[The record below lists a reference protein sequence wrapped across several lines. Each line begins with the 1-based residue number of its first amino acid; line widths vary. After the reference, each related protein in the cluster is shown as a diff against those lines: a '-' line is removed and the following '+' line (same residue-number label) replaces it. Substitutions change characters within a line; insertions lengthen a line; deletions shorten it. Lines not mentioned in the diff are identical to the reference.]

1 MLRLSIPLFASVL
14 FAILPALGNDKQEDN
29 KTKKKPIKALLVTG
43 GCCHDYERQKLIL
56 TQGISAR
63 ADVEWTV
70 VHQGGSTTNAKIPL
84 YENPDWAKGFDVV
97 VHNECFADVKDLAW
111 VETILKPHRE
121 GLPAVLIHCSM
132 HCYRTGT
139 DKWFEFTGVQS
150 PNHGPHYGYTVK
162 NLNKN
167 HQIMKDFGDTWEVG
181 KGELYHTV
189 KVWPRAVPLAEAPK
203 KADGQPQVCIWTN
216 EYGKGKVFATT
227 IGHYNE
233 TMVDPTYLDTV
244 TKGLLWSVGRTN
256 ENDFRKTNEK
266 TNNEIKALANIAI
279 KIKPEPAKTSQSCC
293 KEGNLAY
300 GKETKASS
308 EEKVKNNFSKNAVD
322 GDAGSRW
329 CASSGAKNEWWQV
342 DLGKTE
348 KISNIRI
355 HWEKQ
360 DAAYQYKI
368 ESSMEQKEWAL
379 IVDNST
385 NVKKQRIVPHAVNT
399 FEARYLKITCLGANA
414 ANWSSIWEFEAY
426 ADKMPELPKDIANNI
441 QNNNPPVNSETTL
454 ADIKAPDDF
463 EVSIF
468 GKPPE
473 VNYPV
478 CIATASR
485 GELFVGV
492 DEQGSLGKEKG
503 RGKILRCLDTDNDGK
518 ADKFNTF
525 ATVDHP
531 RGLFYDNGSL
541 WVLHPPFLSVFHDD
555 NLDGISDRHE
565 VLITGISTDQVAKRG
580 ADHTTN
586 NIHMGIDGWLYI
598 AVGDFGFSEAKG
610 TDGTILGRRGGGVVR
625 VRPDGKNMEIY
636 AWGLRNI
643 LDVCI
648 DPFMNVFTRDNT
660 NDGGGWNV
668 RVSHIMQSAEY
679 GYPSLYMNFA
689 DEIMPP
695 LGDYGGGSG
704 CGGVY
709 VHDNRW
715 PKPYGNSAFTCDWGR
730 SEVYRHSLTP
740 NGASFNPHQEVFLK
754 IPRPTDADIDASG
767 VLYISSWKNGSF
779 NYSGPNVGFIARV
792 IPKGFHPSA
801 LQDMKKDSVENLI
814 AGLNNPS
821 AVQRLKIQREILRRG
836 NNSLTTTKLE
846 ALSVNKTLAPEVRV
860 AALYTLK
867 QLDGVNAN
875 PFILSICSD
884 PQMQEHALRIIT
896 DRSKELFI
904 MVDGKQVPLPLNVF
918 SKALK
923 SDNLKSKA
931 QALISLGRLHNDSLA
946 KEVLALTKR
955 ASGQNLPKETINHAS
970 PDVERVIPHLAVR
983 TLVETD
989 STQAC
994 LESIGNDFTPGALWA
1009 LRNMHN
1015 DKVVSGLIQK
1025 YNAISSNL
1033 VKSEIL
1039 TTLTRLYFKEAIYKG
1054 DWWGTRPD
1062 NSGPYYDRQPWDQ
1075 TNRIGE
1081 FLKITMLGLDDKSK
1095 SELAKQLSF
1104 YKVTLNEP
1112 KLNSPSVTKEDNQSP
1127 IVIPVA
1133 NLKDPNL
1140 IANLSFENTLN
1151 RAMAEKGMAEKGK
1164 LLFNSNTCSAC
1175 HTDANGLQPKGP
1187 HLVDIGKRY
1196 KKNELIESILKPE
1209 AKIAQ
1214 GFETLAFTTKSGKII
1229 TGFVVSES
1237 SQAILLRQTTGVS
1250 LELKKDSIEERTPLK
1265 SSMMPAG
1272 LVNNLTPEQLSDLL
1286 SYLDSLTGSPTKK

>member
-1 MLRLSIPLFASVL
+1 MLRYLIALFVTVL
-14 FAILPALGNDKQEDN
+14 FAIPSTWGFEKQEDN

-43 GCCHDYERQKLIL
+43 GCCHDYDRQKLIL

-63 ADVEWTV
+63 ADVEWTI

-162 NLNKN
+162 NLNKS
-167 HQIMKDFGDTWEVG
+167 HQIMKGFGDTWEVG

-244 TKGLLWSVGRTN
+244 TKGLLWSVGRAD

-266 TNNEIKALANIAI
+266 TNNEIKALATIPI

-308 EEKVKNNFSKNAVD
+308 EEKAKSNFSKNAVD
-322 GDAGSRW
+322 GDVGSRW

-348 KISNIRI
+348 KVSNIRI

-368 ESSMEQKEWAL
+368 ESSIDQKDWST

-385 NVKKQRIVPHAVNT
+385 NSKKQRVVPHTVNA
-399 FEARYLKITCLGANA
+399 FETRYLKITCLGLNS

-426 ADKMPELPKDIANNI
+426 ADKMPELPKEISNNI
-441 QNNNPPVNSETTL
+441 QNNNLPANSETTL

-541 WVLHPPFLSVFHDD
+541 WVLHPPLLSVFHDD
-555 NLDGISDRHE
+555 NLDGISDRQE
-565 VLITGISTDQVAKRG
+565 VLITGISTDQVGKRG

-625 VRPDGKNMEIY
+625 VRPDGKDLEIY

-648 DPFMNVFTRDNT
+648 DPFMNIFTRDNT

-668 RVSHIMQSAEY
+668 RVSHIIQSAEY

-740 NGASFNPHQEVFLK
+740 KGASFNPHQEVFLK

-767 VLYISSWKNGSF
+767 ALYISSWKNGSF

-801 LQDMKKDSVENLI
+801 LQDFKKDSVETLV
-814 AGLNNPS
+814 ASLNNPS

-836 NNSLTTTKLE
+836 KNPLTTTKLE
-846 ALSVNKTLAPEVRV
+846 ALCSSKTLAPEVRV

-875 PFILSICSD
+875 QFILSICSN
-884 PQMQEHALRIIT
+884 PQMMEHALRIIT
-896 DRSKELFI
+896 DRRKELFI
-904 MVDGKQVPLPLNVF
+904 VVDGKQVAFPMDVFLN
-918 SKALK
+918 ALK
-923 SDNLKSKA
+923 SDNLKTKG
-931 QALISLGRLHNDSLA
+931 QALISLGRLQNDSFA
-946 KEVLALTKR
+946 KEVLTLTKR
-955 ASGQNLPKETINHAS
+955 VSGQNLPKEAITHAS
-970 PDVERVIPHLAVR
+970 PDLERVIPHLAVR
-983 TLVETD
+983 TLIATD
-989 STQAC
+989 STKAC
-994 LESIGNDFTPGALWA
+994 LDSIESDFNYGAFWA

-1015 DKVVSGLIQK
+1015 DKAVSGLIQK
-1025 YNAISSNL
+1025 YNSTSSNL

-1039 TTLTRLYFKEAIYKG
+1039 TTLSRLYFKEAIYKG

-1075 TNRIGE
+1075 THRIGE
-1081 FLKITMLGLDDKSK
+1081 FLKITMLSLNEKSK

-1104 YKVTLNEP
+1104 YKVPLNEP
-1112 KLNSPSVTKEDNQSP
+1112 KLNSALVTKEDNQSP

-1133 NLKDPNL
+1133 NLKDTNL

-1151 RAMAEKGMAEKGK
+1151 RAMAEKGNPEKGK
-1164 LLFNSNTCSAC
+1164 ILFNSNTCSAC

-1196 KKNELIESILKPE
+1196 KKNELIESILKPD
-1209 AKIAQ
+1209 ANIAQ
-1214 GFETLAFTTKSGKII
+1214 GFETLAFTIKSGKII

-1250 LELKKDSIEERTPLK
+1250 LELKKESIEERTQFK
-1265 SSMMPAG
+1265 NSMMPAG

-1286 SYLDSLTGSPTKK
+1286 SYLDSLTGSPTK